1 MHVEDMEDFV
11 REFLFGEAGIVR
23 DEAGVRSEIVMDL
36 RTEGWIGIPHGG
48 ISMGAIADLF
58 ESLHETRSARGLPYP
73 VTMNMRMGGSRLR
86 TGETVDVAVAPE
98 GEGAKGIV
106 TVRGSALPYLKAD
119 IAKAPERSTVETSA
133 CLPSSFEQMEGS
145 LSDLPFYRNCFVCG
159 VDRHHPGLKRKFQ
172 LFETARPNRVV
183 VSCAGF
189 DAEDRDTVHRF
200 ERNGWIHPVVLLA
213 LVDETMGWA
222 GFMNFA
228 SGGVTVRMSATLH
241 RRIGVDEKLVV
252 FGRGEKVHGSG
263 FQDAHLGVG
272 RGRRRGES
280 GFLRDRHDRFEPV
293 PGCACAHGA
302 DAYGADPAGTDAAGL
317 RDRRV
322 RSALTAPGDHV
333 IFLDPSERPCP

>member
-1 MHVEDMEDFV
+1 MEDFV

-23 DEAGVRSEIVMDL
+23 DGAGVRSEIVMDL

-58 ESLHETRSARGLPYP
+58 ESLHEIRSSRGLPYP

-86 TGETVDVAVAPE
+86 TGETVDVTIVPA

-133 CLPSSFEQMEGS
+133 CLPSSFKQMEGS

-159 VDRHHPGLKRKFQ
+159 VDRHQPGLKRKFQ

-241 RRIGVDEKLVV
+241 RRIGVAEKLVV
-252 FGRGEKVHGSG
+252 FGRGEKVQGADSRMLIWVSGGVAVVGKAGS
-263 FQDAHLGVG
+263 FEIVMTASSQFLGVPALTEQM
-272 RGRRRGES
+272 RTELIPQELTRRAFGIAES
-280 GFLRDRHDRFEPV
+280 GLP
-293 PGCACAHGA
+293 
-302 DAYGADPAGTDAAGL
+302 
-317 RDRRV
+317 
-322 RSALTAPGDHV
+322 
-333 IFLDPSERPCP
+333 